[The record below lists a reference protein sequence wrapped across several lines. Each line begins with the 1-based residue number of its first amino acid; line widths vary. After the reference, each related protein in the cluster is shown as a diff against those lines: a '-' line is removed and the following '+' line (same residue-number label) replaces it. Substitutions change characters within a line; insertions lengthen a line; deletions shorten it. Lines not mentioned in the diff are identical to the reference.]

1 MRDLDKALA
10 DIIAIRS
17 QLAAGTAF
25 RGYGPATIA
34 ATSGV
39 ALVTAILQ
47 HVLLA
52 EPTAN
57 PLAFLFGWAAAA
69 TLSAALIWIEMLAR
83 SRRHHSGLAD
93 AMIHQ
98 AVEQF
103 LPAGIAAC
111 ICFAIR
117 YTLYRKVNSG
127 GRGQQGVQTEE
138 MRDLD
143 KALADII
150 AIRSQLAAG
159 TAFRGYGPATIAAT
173 SGVALVTAIL
183 QHFLLAEPTANPL
196 TFLFG
201 WAAAATLSAAMIWI
215 EMLARSRRHHSGLA
229 DAMIHQAV
237 EQFLPAGIAG
247 VLLAVMLW
255 KFAPETL
262 WLLPGLWQILVS
274 LGMFAS
280 VRSLPRTVA
289 FAGAWYFIAGFVV
302 LVIASH
308 SHALSPWTMGL
319 PFVIGQ
325 LLMATII
332 HFASGESDAEE

>member
-10 DIIAIRS
+10 DIFTIRN
-17 QLAAGTAF
+17 QIAAGTAF
-25 RGYGPATIA
+25 RGYGPETVA
-34 ATSGV
+34 ATGGV
-39 ALVTAILQ
+39 ALFTAVAQFWWLDD
-47 HVLLA
+47 
-52 EPTAN
+52 PTGH
-57 PLAFLFGWAAAA
+57 PLAFFIGWGAAAL
-69 TLSAALIWIEMLAR
+69 LS
-83 SRRHHSGLAD
+83 G
-93 AMIHQ
+93 
-98 AVEQF
+98 
-103 LPAGIAAC
+103 
-111 ICFAIR
+111 
-117 YTLYRKVNSG
+117 
-127 GRGQQGVQTEE
+127 
-138 MRDLD
+138 
-143 KALADII
+143 
-150 AIRSQLAAG
+150 
-159 TAFRGYGPATIAAT
+159 
-173 SGVALVTAIL
+173 
-183 QHFLLAEPTANPL
+183 
-196 TFLFG
+196 
-201 WAAAATLSAAMIWI
+201 AMIWI